1 MNNIEMIEFYLK
13 QEGEKTLSKIKD
25 CIDYLVPIITYKNYV
40 QIYDSILNN
49 DISREYKNLF
59 HVEDDSNYIRDC
71 LLESIKRIID
81 DMSYTEEIEDEI
93 QTYKKDFQY
102 YPDSKELGFIEQLTL
117 KSELGIHAISSEIV
131 KIEDKCNINFF
142 ELAPHQLFLKNLL
155 SKNTSYNGL
164 LIFHGVGVGKTC
176 SGVSIAENFKDIY
189 AEKDKRIII
198 LASKNIQLGWKKTI
212 FDPRKQSNQCTGDT
226 YQLIEDN
233 VTDINKQASKK
244 IKTYYELYG
253 YTAFANSIEK
263 LLTESTKHIS
273 KEDEE
278 SIFKKEVQVIR
289 EKYSNRILI
298 IDEVHNIRGADASK
312 KESRNT
318 IKYITK
324 VIQYSQNFKLIL
336 LTANPMFNI
345 STEIVWMLNMLLLND
360 NKTTISDKIFTEG
373 GDLTSDGTKIVEEK
387 CKGYI
392 SYLRGE
398 NPVSFPVRLYP
409 THDQEKIISSDNS
422 PDIDIFGTEINDID
436 KLSFLKLY
444 SSKLIGRENPSDL
457 PLQKDVYLNEIQ
469 KYEGFETLQIQEDN
483 KLLQMSNIVYP
494 CDEIDSEKTYG
505 EGGLLNCFSKKIKGK
520 SPQFTYLTDESFLD
534 KDLIGEYSSK
544 IKSILEIV
552 EKSEGIVFI
561 YTNWISAGILPLV
574 LALEQNGY
582 AKYDGS
588 EILNTDDKREPISYT
603 PYETDEEFIQAKY
616 IVIAGTQENL
626 THNLKEELEVLT
638 DEKNIKG
645 KLIKV
650 IIGSKVASEGLD
662 FKCVRAIHVLEPWH
676 NINKLEQVVGRGIRN
691 CSHTLLTSEE
701 RNVTIYLHNSFLDDD
716 NETID
721 TYLYRY
727 SEKKAKQIGKIENIL
742 KKNAIDKYLF
752 QHVNYLS
759 KTDVESFKIK
769 PCYKDSDKYLYTPD
783 DKDGSYSR
791 VCSFQN
797 KCNYLENDSM
807 EIDESKFNNDTFN
820 IKYSQGLTDVY
831 KKRISLLFK
840 ETQCFTY
847 EELIESLMEYKKID
861 ERFLTYALDQMI
873 NDKYMITYHN
883 NNGYLIYIHNLFVFQ
898 PYFNSDKLLPYYY
911 RNHKGIS
918 KKSQLF
924 ITSKEERKNKIINER
939 ISYSLDSDGPIQIL
953 YNDIKNKY
961 NNIHSNE
968 EKIMNYL
975 SIEDSIKYEYYI
987 DRLPFNQRKILL
999 YSLLYSIKEDKI
1011 IDKEFQD
1018 VLVSILQPTF
1028 IYYNEDTGKF
1038 EYHSV
1043 YHEKNKMKLSGGFL
1057 YHHHNKEPIFYKYE
1071 SGHITLLNK
1080 MDIIYLQ
1087 PILKKQKKN
1096 KTIDFSKSWGY
1107 TTFSSRYK
1115 NRDNGIVM
1123 KFVTDDSKTKSYPP
1137 GPGKICRDSNN
1148 NKGATS
1154 KETFTFIRKDKEL
1167 YHLFTENGKKN
1178 KDYMSKLE
1186 DYNRSKSK
1194 IEYSIFIELCFRKLN
1209 RFIQTDLIWLQYY

>member
-1 MNNIEMIEFYLK
+1 MIEYYLK
-13 QEGEKTLSKIKD
+13 QEKEKTLLKIQE
-25 CIDYLVPIITYKNYV
+25 CIEFLVPKITYKNYIK
-40 QIYDSILNN
+40 IYDSILNN

-59 HVEDDSNYIRDC
+59 DEEDDNKYIQDC

-81 DMSYTEEIEDEI
+81 DMSYTGEIDDEI
-93 QTYKKDFQY
+93 REYKEDFQY
-102 YPDSKELGFIEQLTL
+102 YPDSKEKDFIEQLTF

-176 SGVSIAENFKDIY
+176 SGISIAENFKDIY

-212 FDPRKQSNQCTGDT
+212 FDPHKQSNQCTGDT
-226 YQLIEDN
+226 YQLEDN
-233 VTDINKQASKK
+233 ITTDISKQASKK
-244 IKTYYELYG
+244 IKTYYELHG
-253 YTAFANSIEK
+253 YTSFANSVGK
-263 LLTESTKHIS
+263 LLTEGTKHIS
-273 KEDEE
+273 EDDEE
-278 SIFKKEVQVIR
+278 SIFNKEVQIIR
-289 EKYSNRILI
+289 EHFSNRILI
-298 IDEVHNIRGADASK
+298 IDEVHNIRGEDVSK

-324 VIQYSQNFKLIL
+324 VIQYSQNLKLIL

-360 NKTTISDKIFTEG
+360 NRTPISNKIFTDE
-373 GDLTSDGTKIVEEK
+373 GDLTSDGVNIITEK
-387 CKGYI
+387 CQGYV

-409 THDQEKIISSDNS
+409 KHNEENIISSNNS
-422 PDIDIFGTEINDID
+422 PSLNIFGGEIDEDD
-436 KLSFLKLY
+436 KLSFLELY
-444 SSKLIGRENPSDL
+444 SSTLVGHQR
-457 PLQKDVYLNEIQ
+457 DVYLNEIK
-469 KYEGFETLQIQEDN
+469 KYEGFEKLQIQEDN
-483 KLLQMSNIVYP
+483 KLLQISNIVYP
-494 CDEIDSEKTYG
+494 CDDITSEKTYG
-505 EGGLLNCFSKKIKGK
+505 EDGLLNCFQKTMKGK
-520 SPQFTYLTDESFLD
+520 SPQFTYVTDESFLD
-534 KDLIGEYSSK
+534 KDLIGKYSSK
-544 IKSILEIV
+544 IKSIVEII

-616 IVIAGTQENL
+616 MVIAGSQENL

-638 DEKNIKG
+638 DSKNKEG

-662 FKCVRAIHVLEPWH
+662 FKCVRSIHVLEPWH
-676 NINKLEQVVGRGIRN
+676 NINKLEQVIGRGIRN
-691 CSHTLLTSEE
+691 CSHTLLSSEE
-701 RNVTIYLHNSFLDDD
+701 RNVTIYLHNSFVDYD

-727 SEKKAKQIGKIENIL
+727 SEKKSKQIGKIENIL

-752 QHVNYLS
+752 QNANYLS
-759 KTDVESFKIK
+759 ENDVESFMIQ
-769 PCYKDSDKYLYTPD
+769 PCYKDSEEYLHTPN

-797 KCNYLENDSM
+797 KCNYLEDDKIT
-807 EIDESKFNNDTFN
+807 IDESKFNNDTFQ
-820 IKYSQGLTDVY
+820 IKYSQGLIDIY

-840 ETQCFTY
+840 ETQCYTY
-847 EELIESLMEYKKID
+847 DELIESFLEYKKTD
-861 ERFLTYALDQMI
+861 EIFLNYALDQMI
-873 NDKYMITYHN
+873 NDKYIITNNN
-883 NNGYLIYIHNLFVFQ
+883 NNGYLIYIQDYFVFQ
-898 PYFNSDKLLPYYY
+898 PYFNNDKLLPYYY
-911 RNHKGIS
+911 RKHKGIS

-939 ISYSLDSDGPIQIL
+939 ISYDHDSDGPIQSL

-968 EKIMNYL
+968 ERIMNYL

-987 DRLPFNQRKILL
+987 DRLTFNQRKILL
-999 YSLLYSIKEDKI
+999 YSILYSIKEGDS
-1011 IDKEFQD
+1011 IDKKFQD
-1018 VLVSILQPTF
+1018 ILLKILQSTF
-1028 IYYNEDTGKF
+1028 IYYNEETENF
-1038 EYHSV
+1038 EY
-1043 YHEKNKMKLSGGFL
+1043 YPIYNEKNKMKLIGGFL

-1071 SGHITLLNK
+1071 SGYITSFNK
-1080 MDIIYLQ
+1080 MDLIYLQ
-1087 PILKKQKKN
+1087 PILKKYKKYKFIN
-1096 KTIDFSKSWGY
+1096 FEKSWGY

-1115 NRDNGIVM
+1115 SHDNGIVM
-1123 KFVTDDSKTKSYPP
+1123 KIVIDDKVKSYPP

-1154 KETFTFIRKDKEL
+1154 KETFNFIQKDREL
-1167 YHLFTENGKKN
+1167 YNLFTENGKQNQDLMKQ
-1178 KDYMSKLE
+1178 LE
-1186 DYNRSKSK
+1186 KYDRSKSK

-1209 RFIQTDLIWLQYY
+1209 RFIQTDLIWLKYF